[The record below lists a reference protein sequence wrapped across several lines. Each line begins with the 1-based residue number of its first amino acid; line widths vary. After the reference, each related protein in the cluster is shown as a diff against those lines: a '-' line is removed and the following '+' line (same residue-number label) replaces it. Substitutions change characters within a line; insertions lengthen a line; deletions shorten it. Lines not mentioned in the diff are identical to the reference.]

1 MRFLHLCSIVVAV
14 ALVCCAGSHA
24 AVLYDG
30 STGQMPDHIQQG
42 WLYQPGVSATQT
54 TSGTFTTFDSTDP
67 IADRAGYTNVFH
79 PSMPTMNR
87 GVGFT
92 VRFTVRIV
100 SESHS
105 SGNNRA
111 GFSVIVIAED
121 LEGVELAFWEDEI
134 WTQQDGDPLFQ
145 RDEDESVSF
154 DTTASL
160 TQYEL
165 SVLGDNYTLSAPG
178 MTDLTGTVKDY
189 TAFDHEA
196 EGLPA
201 DPYEIPSFLFFGD
214 DTGSGEAAV
223 ELSFIEVVP
232 EPATA
237 AMLLL
242 GFAAALA
249 RRKRPAA

>member
-1 MRFLHLCSIVVAV
+1 MRFLHLCSIIVTV
-14 ALVCCAGSHA
+14 ALACCAGSHA

-30 STGQMPDHIQQG
+30 STGQTPNQQG
-42 WLYQPGVSATQT
+42 WFYSSGISAGQT
-54 TSGTFTTFDSTDP
+54 NTSTFTTFDSTDP
-67 IADRAGYTNVFH
+67 MADQAGYTSIIH
-79 PSMPTMNR
+79 PLMPEMNR
-87 GVGFT
+87 AGGFI
-92 VRFTVRIV
+92 VRFTVRIA

-105 SGNNRA
+105 SDHRS
-111 GFSVIVIAED
+111 GFSVIAIAED
-121 LEGVELAFWEDEI
+121 LKGVELAFWEDEI

-145 RDEDESVSF
+145 RDPTESVSF

-178 MTDLTGTVKDY
+178 MTDLSGTVKDY
-189 TAFDHEA
+189 TAFDHVA

-237 AMLLL
+237 AVLLA
-242 GFAAALA
+242 GFAAALKK
-249 RRKRPAA
+249 RKRPAA